1 MLPHLGP
8 MELVIILVIALMVF
22 GAGKLPEVG
31 SALGKGI
38 KEFKK
43 ATTDEPAREIAA
55 STATPAPPPPA
66 ATAPVAT
73 STAVPGAT
81 PANTTMGVPGASP
94 ASATTVAPGATPAGA
109 FCPQCGTQAATE
121 SRFCARCGATIP
133 TAAV

>member
-1 MLPHLGP
+1 MFPQLGP

-55 STATPAPPPPA
+55 STATPAPAPPPPA
-66 ATAPVAT
+66 APVAAAAAP
-73 STAVPGAT
+73 SG
-81 PANTTMGVPGASP
+81 
-94 ASATTVAPGATPAGA
+94 APGAAPTAAGA
-109 FCPQCGTQAATE
+109 FCPQCGVQAAAE
-121 SRFCARCGATIP
+121 SRFCARCGASLP
-133 TAAV
+133 TVAA